1 MNVLWKVLLATIL
14 VVNGSPRQAPEKQSS
29 AEEILAEAKAQ
40 AEQQHKLIFF
50 EFGASWC
57 GPCHALDRFMA
68 APEIAP
74 ILEKY
79 FVFAKVH
86 IDEEHGKHPELNT
99 PGSREMVKKFGG
111 FHGVPFIVFFDTK
124 GEMIVTSERPVEGK
138 MHGRNIGYPDTP
150 EEIDWF
156 MAMLRKSVPEM
167 TEEETRKIEEWLRNA
182 SRNK

>member
-1 MNVLWKVLLATIL
+1 MGMLWKVLAGALL
-14 VVNGSPRQAPEKQSS
+14 VVSSLPVQARQKSSS
-29 AEEILAEAKAQ
+29 AEEIFAEAEAQ

-57 GPCHALDRFMA
+57 GPCHALDRFME

-86 IDEEHGKHPELNT
+86 IDEERGKHPELNT
-99 PGSREMVKKFGG
+99 PGSKEMMDKLGG
-111 FHGVPFIVFFDTK
+111 FQGVPFIVFFRSN

-138 MHGRNIGYPDTP
+138 KHGRNIGYPDAP

-156 MAMLRKSVPEM
+156 MVMLKKSVPEIR
-167 TEEETRKIEEWLRNA
+167 EEEARKIEEWLRSA
-182 SRNK
+182 SRKK